1 MAPIAKDSGSSLD
14 IGALEEVL
22 EKWNDAKEREQVA
35 QKEIEGCKTSVE
47 AILMKTGMSS
57 VTTPNFQVDKRTQTR
72 ESVSKKD
79 LPADIWAK
87 YAKTSEF
94 SFLAFKRLGKAKA
107 KAKATVKAKAKAKGG
122 SK

>member
-1 MAPIAKDSGSSLD
+1 MAPKAKDSGASLD
-14 IGALEEVL
+14 IGALEETL
-22 EKWNDAKEREQVA
+22 EKWNDAKEREQA
-35 QKEIEGCKTSVE
+35 AHKEIEACKTSVE

-79 LPADIWAK
+79 LPGDIWAK

-94 SFLAFKRLGKAKA
+94 SILAFKRLGKAKA
-107 KAKATVKAKAKAKGG
+107 KSKATVKAKAKAKGG